1 MDFNHIPVVQNIKF
15 NFSSED
21 LIHIRVTVNGVVKVV
36 QCRSNLDFI
45 AHIDIHDH
53 NLITI
58 ENLTNN
64 VACNIDTVWLNYLNI
79 TPAVHE
85 FTKTYTK
92 LGKTQIGDFV
102 SDIFSPDICVMQFD
116 IRLYKQLMPYFRKRI
131 I

>member
-1 MDFNHIPVVQNIKF
+1 MDFNYVPIHNIKF
-15 NFSSED
+15 NFSSDD

-45 AHIDIHDH
+45 AHINIHDH

-64 VACNIDTVWLNYLNI
+64 IACNIDTVWLNYLNI

-85 FTKTYTK
+85 FTRTYTK
-92 LGKTQIGDFV
+92 LDKSQIGDFV
-102 SDIFSPDICVMQFD
+102 SDIFSPDICMMQFD